1 LTLLSGLRGTKEGFT
16 GFIRMPR
23 TVFERTQ
30 QLHFTGRVLNDKLFL
45 SYLPMHLALT
55 PVLLLISLDDVA
67 KHQAKFFAR
76 FDMRHKVNEE
86 LDRAEHAAELFTKPK
101 VDAQIREGAP
111 FICHC
116 LGGVVGEDGVGR
128 CGGKELHGFSQNLVL
143 ARGRHLFV
151 MI

>member
-45 SYLPMHLALT
+45 SYLPMHLGSLT
-55 PVLLLISLDDVA
+55 AVLLLICLDDVA

-86 LDRAEHAAELFTKPK
+86 LDRAEHAAELFTKAK
-101 VDAQIREGAP
+101 VDA
-111 FICHC
+111 
-116 LGGVVGEDGVGR
+116 
-128 CGGKELHGFSQNLVL
+128 
-143 ARGRHLFV
+143 
-151 MI
+151 